1 MGAAIGAI
9 LASAVGVAIS
19 PVPVIAVILMLFSGA
34 ATRNSLSFLFGWLLG
49 LTAAGL
55 IVLGIGFAE
64 SDDGPTTAAGV
75 VKVLIGALFLA
86 LGVRQWRSRPSPGEA
101 ADVPAWMATIDDFSA
116 GKSFGIGVLLSAVN
130 PKNLGLTIAAATTI
144 TASGLSTGEELTVLA
159 VFVVI
164 ASSTVAIP
172 VVVNLV
178 AGERA
183 APTLDSMKEWLI
195 ANNATV
201 MGVLF
206 VVLGAKVLGDGIAI
220 LA

>member
-86 LGVRQWRSRPSPGEA
+86 LGVRQWRSRPAPGEA
-101 ADVPAWMATIDDFSA
+101 ADVPAWMATIGDFSA

-144 TASGLSTGEELTVLA
+144 TASGLTTGEELVVLA
-159 VFVVI
+159 VFVVL
-164 ASSTVAIP
+164 ASLTVAIP